1 MQGDPTAMI
10 QMLSLVLVFVVL
22 YFLMLR
28 PQAKRQKE
36 REAMIKKVGKGD
48 RVLTTG
54 GLYGTIVSIK
64 GEDVL
69 VLKLADNIRVDMAR
83 SAVTAVLGKAASEAE
98 SS

>member
-28 PQAKRQKE
+28 PQAKRAKE

-48 RVLTTG
+48 RVLTSG
-54 GLYGTIVSIK
+54 GFYGTIVSVK
-64 GEDVL
+64 SDDLL
-69 VLKLADNIRVDMAR
+69 VLKIADNVRVDMAR
-83 SAVTAVLGKAASEAE
+83 SAVSAVVGKASDVEAL
-98 SS
+98 